1 MSARSGLVGNYPS
14 VTLTRNSVQHCLEPC
29 QNCRALNHASDSHKC
44 THASHV
50 FHLMMQ
56 PNDQKRSKDI
66 SDSRMRAHCIS
77 ESPSPSRLFST
88 TAQNVPTGRA
98 APVTHDHLPRC
109 SILFKVSPITSSGD
123 AVGRSGDYRMPIR
136 SGSITIC
143 RMIGRPFSTTR
154 EACRDLRF
162 SWICQIGCQ
171 RFSFRC

>member
-1 MSARSGLVGNYPS
+1 MQHQLFVEGNPKWPQVLAILGPPCAGPGARITCFANLNRQGS
-14 VTLTRNSVQHCLEPC
+14 RN
-29 QNCRALNHASDSHKC
+29 
-44 THASHV
+44 
-50 FHLMMQ
+50 
-56 PNDQKRSKDI
+56 I

-109 SILFKVSPITSSGD
+109 SILFKVSPITSSG
-123 AVGRSGDYRMPIR
+123 RSGDYRMPIR

-162 SWICQIGCQ
+162 SRICQIGCQ

>member
-1 MSARSGLVGNYPS
+1 
-14 VTLTRNSVQHCLEPC
+14 
-29 QNCRALNHASDSHKC
+29 
-44 THASHV
+44 
-50 FHLMMQ
+50 
-56 PNDQKRSKDI
+56 
-66 SDSRMRAHCIS
+66 MRAHCFS

-88 TAQNVPTGRA
+88 TAQNVRTSRA
-98 APVTHDHLPRC
+98 APVTQDHLPIY

-162 SWICQIGCQ
+162 SRICQIGCQ
-171 RFSFRC
+171 RFSRCCPPLKHDRQAVQHYYLRNDRQAVHQYTRSKTSRG